1 MSNKL
6 KKITNDLQFL
16 NDLEILEICIV
27 IFEYWGQNLIRNNS
41 EVFRPEII
49 GFNSGLTNAIAII
62 FYSLYK
68 KENHIKESNP
78 KDLLKIDLSTNS
90 YNFIENFKK
99 LDFLEK
105 VEFIEIIIRKYGNNT
120 LFKYLQLNI
129 PIMDNKTE
137 DEIADE
143 IAKYINKFNE
153 KE

>member
-6 KKITNDLQFL
+6 KKLTNDLQFL

-27 IFEYWGQNLIRNNS
+27 IFEYWGQNLIRTNS
-41 EVFRPEII
+41 KVFSPEII

-68 KENHIKESNP
+68 KQKNIKELDP

-99 LDFLEK
+99 LDFLDK
-105 VEFIEIIIRKYGNNT
+105 VELYEIIIRKYGNNT
-120 LFKYLQLNI
+120 LFKYLQLNM
-129 PIMDNKTE
+129 PFMDNKTE
-137 DEIADE
+137 NEIADD

-153 KE
+153 RE